1 LGSWEVGKLIV
12 KVFRCQ
18 VSGVS
23 IKRAAARG
31 QKMRRAERKKLGGG
45 EVGKLKK

>member
-1 LGSWEVGKLIV
+1 LGDWEADTEG
-12 KVFRCQ
+12 FRCQ

-23 IKRAAARG
+23 IKRAAVRG